1 MAEELKGGNENDYW
15 KVLNI
20 GVNVTEQLWDNMKQD
35 IKHCF
40 NDWSKRYAR

>member
-1 MAEELKGGNENDYW
+1 MAEELEGGNENDYW

-20 GVNVTEQLWDNMKQD
+20 GVTEQLWDNMKQD

-40 NDWSKRYAR
+40 NDWSKRYARW